1 MPNVGDNAPAF
12 TALTDAGRQVSLGD
26 FRGKKVVLYFYSRDD
41 TPGCT
46 REACSFRDNHETL
59 LARGAVILGVSAD
72 GVESH
77 VKFKQ
82 KFDLPFPLLADTDR
96 TIIGAYDVWKER
108 TASDGRTF
116 MGIER
121 TTFVIDERGVIT
133 HVFPRVKV
141 DGHTDEVLAALTA
154 GP

>member
-46 REACSFRDNHETL
+46 REACSFRDHHETL